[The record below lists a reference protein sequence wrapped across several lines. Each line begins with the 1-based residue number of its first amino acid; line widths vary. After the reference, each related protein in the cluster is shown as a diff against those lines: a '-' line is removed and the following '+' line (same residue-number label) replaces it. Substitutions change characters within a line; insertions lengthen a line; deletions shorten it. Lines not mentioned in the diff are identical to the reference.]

1 MKASLKSPNDAAS
14 ESAFMPMADALLVI
28 LSISFVSLI
37 IMNIKPPQDPQR
49 ARAPITIPSDQYFET
64 DKFLLTEANRLNLHY
79 LLRDSLQVRYDSLN
93 KDGGLSN
100 LKFIIVEGHADRRSR
115 QRSHYAIETG
125 EHGID
130 GNEELSYFRAFTV
143 YRMMT
148 EIFENSSIF
157 SGHGEKLIV
166 AGSGSRRLKCETLEE
181 CKEDY
186 FTLEFEGR
194 HPDDIAQNRRIEIHF
209 VFRES
214 RGEADGL

>member
-1 MKASLKSPNDAAS
+1 MKVSLKSPNDAAS

-28 LSISFVSLI
+28 LSIFFVSLI
-37 IMNIKPPQDPQR
+37 IMNIKSLPSDR
-49 ARAPITIPSDQYFET
+49 ARPPITIPSDQYFET
-64 DKFLLTEANRLNLHY
+64 DRFLLTEANRLSLHS
-79 LLRDSLQVRYDSLN
+79 LLRDSLQVRYDSL
-93 KDGGLSN
+93 KDDGGLSI

-157 SGHGEKLIV
+157 SGHVEKLIV

-181 CKEDY
+181 CGEEY
-186 FTLEFEGR
+186 ATLNVEGR

-214 RGEADGL
+214 RDEVDG